1 MSLIKPKKT
10 VLLVRISSVSQNE
23 LNGGTGVEFQT
34 TKLKQ
39 YAEFNDYD
47 IGNIFVDEVS
57 GSVAERNGITKL
69 TKLISDGLVDRV
81 LIWNT
86 SRAFRSM
93 IYFARFYEMLKE
105 NDVELV
111 SVSEGIKSTN
121 KTGEMMFGIM
131 CSIAG
136 YEKELI
142 NERMMS
148 GKITKLKRGKRAI
161 GGRLPFGY
169 KKIEGNIVLD
179 KMDGKIVQFI
189 YKTINGYN
197 KRNYTSTKR
206 TQKMLRLL
214 AKKGYKYKGK
224 EFKNYH
230 LKSILG
236 NEFYVGELNYG
247 SDKVNHIHPTIISK
261 RLFNSTIGGMA

>member
-1 MSLIKPKKT
+1 MKKT
-10 VLLVRISSVSQNE
+10 YGIVRISSVSQNE
-23 LNGGTGVEFQT
+23 LNGGTGVEFQS

-39 YAEFNDYD
+39 YAEFNDYE
-47 IGNIFVDEVS
+47 IGDIFVDEVS
-57 GSVAERNGITKL
+57 GAVAEREGIKNL
-69 TKLISDGLVDRV
+69 KSLIDEGRVERV

-148 GKITKLKRGKRAI
+148 GKITKLKKGERAI
-161 GGRLPFGY
+161 GGKLPYGY
-169 KKIEGNIVLD
+169 TKKDGEIVLD
-179 KMDGKIVQFI
+179 EVDGKAVEYI
-189 YKTINGYN
+189 YKTINRFNKKGY
-197 KRNYTSTKR
+197 SPTKR
-206 TQKMLRLL
+206 TQKMLKLL
-214 AKKGYKYKGK
+214 KNKGFKYNGK
-224 EFKNYH
+224 DFKNYH

-236 NEFYVGELNYG
+236 NEFYIGELHYG
-247 SDKVNHIHPTIISK
+247 LETTKHIHPTIISK
-261 RLFNSTIGGMA
+261 RLFNSTMKGLE

>member
-1 MSLIKPKKT
+1 MKKT
-10 VLLVRISSVSQNE
+10 YVVVRISSVSQSE

-39 YAEFNDYD
+39 YADLHDYE
-47 IGNIFVDEVS
+47 IGDIFVDEVS
-57 GSVAERNGITKL
+57 GGLADREGITKL
-69 TKLISDGLVDRV
+69 KSLIKEGKVERV

-105 NDVELV
+105 NDIELV
-111 SVSEGIKSTN
+111 SVSEGIKSSN

-148 GKITKLKRGKRAI
+148 GKITKLKKGKRAF
-161 GGRLPFGY
+161 GGKLPFGY
-169 KKIEGNIVLD
+169 KKEAGDIVLD
-179 KMDGKIVQFI
+179 EVDGQAVKFI
-189 YKTINGYN
+189 YKTMNRFN
-197 KRNYTSTKR
+197 KKPYSKTKK
-206 TQKMLRLL
+206 TQKMLSLL
-214 AKKGYKYKGK
+214 KKNGYNYKGK
-224 EFKNYH
+224 DFQYYH

-236 NEFYVGELNYG
+236 NEFYIGELNYG
-247 SDKVNHIHPTIISK
+247 SNAVNHLHPTIISK
-261 RLFNSTIGGMA
+261 RLFNTTMKGLA